1 MASREPGGY
10 AVTPSLGGRDFH
22 PHRDISCQGSTPL
35 PSIPQSELV
44 SEERIARTD
53 SCKSGPHLPKALQRS
68 IRAAIWGNLVLVNYK
83 SLIDRGILSQDKSQV
98 LERAWPKCG
107 LNDDLIV
114 QRQRP
119 DLVRLIDSGIISRYR
134 L

>member
-10 AVTPSLGGRDFH
+10 AVTPSLGGRDLH

-53 SCKSGPHLPKALQRS
+53 SYKNEPLFLQCLFKEGFRTFT
-68 IRAAIWGNLVLVNYK
+68 
-83 SLIDRGILSQDKSQV
+83 
-98 LERAWPKCG
+98 
-107 LNDDLIV
+107 
-114 QRQRP
+114 
-119 DLVRLIDSGIISRYR
+119 
-134 L
+134 